1 MKLSDLL
8 QDNWVVAPLEA
19 ATVSEALVPIL
30 RRALPEA
37 EGGEAWARD
46 FAEGLVSGG
55 GGEVVRVDD
64 EVVVAVGSLESLEG
78 VTLGIGIAEDRFEAM
93 AEGSADPGQA
103 RVVFLVLSPKR
114 PAGARQQLV
123 PPLLR
128 ALRDPGRTETLI
140 EAGAAGDVGAIRDV
154 LDVEFRP
161 RLFVE
166 DAVIP
171 VQYRV
176 YPETPFSEV
185 IDLMVR
191 RDVHAVPVVG
201 EGYEVL
207 GILTSGDALEH
218 ILHRGRPGDGEQGR
232 RPKGV
237 ELEARSFMKRS
248 VLCVSEDHTLVDAAN
263 MLVNRD
269 VEQLPVVRDG
279 ELVGFVTR
287 KSILRAL
294 HRTLDSEDHG
304 DAESESET

>member
-8 QDNWVVAPLEA
+8 QDDWVVAPLEA
-19 ATVSEALVPIL
+19 ASVEEALAPIL
-30 RRALPEA
+30 LRALPEA
-37 EGGEAWARD
+37 EGGEQWARD
-46 FAEGLVSGG
+46 FAEGLASGG
-55 GGEVVRVDD
+55 AGEIVRIND
-64 EVVVAVGSLESLEG
+64 EVVVAVGSLESLDG
-78 VTLGIGIAEDRFEAM
+78 VTLGIGVAEDRFQAM
-93 AEGSADPGQA
+93 AEGSADSGHA

-123 PPLLR
+123 PPIGR

-140 EAGAAGDVGAIRDV
+140 AAGVAGDVGLIRGV

-166 DAVIP
+166 DALVP

-191 RDVHAVPVVG
+191 REVHAVPVVG
-201 EGYEVL
+201 ESYEVL

-218 ILHRGRPGDGEQGR
+218 LLHRGRPGDGEQGR
-232 RPKGV
+232 RPKAV
-237 ELEARSFMKRS
+237 QLDARSFMKRS

-279 ELVGFVTR
+279 ELMGFVTR

-294 HRTLDSEDHG
+294 HRTLESEDNG
-304 DAESESET
+304 DAGSESET